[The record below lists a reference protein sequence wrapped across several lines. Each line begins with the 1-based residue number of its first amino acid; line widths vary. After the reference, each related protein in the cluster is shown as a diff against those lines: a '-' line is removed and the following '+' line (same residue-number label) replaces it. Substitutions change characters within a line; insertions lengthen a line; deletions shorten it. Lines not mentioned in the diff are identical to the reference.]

1 MGAVGVYPK
10 TPRAL
15 VALAAIGL
23 VFGLTL
29 TGCASAK
36 SKHTQ
41 ATPAS
46 ASRTSAATVPPAI
59 PAATTVPPA
68 TSAATSTTRPLPSG
82 FLGLSMQYKAF
93 EQYAGTNPKSIN
105 PAFLNLIRNIAP
117 NQSPVLR
124 FGGDSTD
131 WTWWPV
137 PGMKKPGGVTY
148 TLTPKWLQ
156 IARAMDTA
164 LNSRLIL
171 GVNLEAASVKL
182 AQTEANA
189 LVNGIGKPNIA
200 GLEIGN
206 EPELYSA
213 FNWYAKNG
221 VGVKGRSKSWTEGAF
236 FKQFRQFAGAMPA
249 GVPVAGPASGS
260 AKYLAQLGSFLKGQP
275 RVKLSTFHAYPLKH
289 CTPGKVLTTSQLLS
303 PAATSGFAQAQA
315 QYVNVSHRYGKLAR
329 LDEINGIT
337 CGGYGGVSNAF
348 GSALWVL
355 DTLFELDKVG
365 VDGVNIQTVPG
376 GVQEIFGPV
385 AGDGGSMVVHPEF
398 YGMMMFGQAAPAGS
412 RLITIPA
419 TVPSGVHLWATRAT
433 DGTVHVVLI
442 NDNFTKSATVS
453 VPLSSPA
460 GPGTLEALRAPHIGA
475 TSGVTIGGRTFG
487 AVDQDRPAASVSA
500 PAGDRPGRAL
510 LGPRAAGD
518 GDHADGARLRRI
530 VVDDDGALI
539 TVSTQAAL
547 DGRRRARDTG
557 GVMLNPGEFRRQIS
571 IELNAAYGDGLLSEQ
586 TLAHRLDLVLSGRLL
601 DPERLIGDLSLR
613 ASRRSLRNTVGRG
626 VDSLRDTFTR
636 RQQPSAS
643 RHRWCWRSNGITT
656 TDSCSSAVTPTAATS
671 CSSTRPSR
679 AGMLSCTIGTAP
691 GCCRISTRPTAPR
704 STASGSCAADWSPGI
719 G

>member
-1 MGAVGVYPK
+1 V
-10 TPRAL
+10 L
-15 VALAAIGL
+15 
-23 VFGLTL
+23 GLTL
-29 TGCASAK
+29 AGCGSANNKHTSTKHASAD
-36 SKHTQ
+36 Q
-41 ATPAS
+41 
-46 ASRTSAATVPPAI
+46 TSDPTAPPVT
-59 PAATTVPPA
+59 PAATTVSTA
-68 TSAATSTTRPLPSG
+68 SAAATPHTRPLPSG

-93 EQYAGTNPKSIN
+93 EQYAGTNAKALN
-105 PAFLNLIRNIAP
+105 PAFLNLIRDIAP

-156 IARAMDTA
+156 IARAMNTE

-171 GVNLEAASVKL
+171 GVNLEAGSVKL
-182 AQTEANA
+182 ARTEANA
-189 LVNGIGKPNIA
+189 LVNGVGKHNIA

-213 FNWYAKNG
+213 FNWYTRKG
-221 VGVKGRSKSWTEGAF
+221 VGIKGRSKSWTEAAF
-236 FKQFRQFAGAMPA
+236 SKQFNQFAGAMPA

-260 AKYLAQLGSFLKGQP
+260 ATYLAELGSFLKGQP

-315 QYVNVSHRYGKLAR
+315 QYVSVSHRYGKLAR

-376 GVQEIFGPV
+376 SVQEIFGPV

-398 YGMMMFGQAAPAGS
+398 YGLMMFAQAAPAGS

-419 TVPSGVHLWATRAT
+419 TLPSGVRLWATRAT

-442 NDNFTKSATVS
+442 NDNFAKPATVK
-453 VPLSSPA
+453 VPLSSPV

-487 AVDQDRPAASVSA
+487 ASTTTGQLPAYQLQQVSA
-500 PAGDRPGRAL
+500 SGGHYSVRIPPATAIMLTVPG
-510 LGPRAAGD
+510 
-518 GDHADGARLRRI
+518 
-530 VVDDDGALI
+530 
-539 TVSTQAAL
+539 S
-547 DGRRRARDTG
+547 
-557 GVMLNPGEFRRQIS
+557 
-571 IELNAAYGDGLLSEQ
+571 
-586 TLAHRLDLVLSGRLL
+586 
-601 DPERLIGDLSLR
+601 
-613 ASRRSLRNTVGRG
+613 
-626 VDSLRDTFTR
+626 
-636 RQQPSAS
+636 
-643 RHRWCWRSNGITT
+643 
-656 TDSCSSAVTPTAATS
+656 
-671 CSSTRPSR
+671 
-679 AGMLSCTIGTAP
+679 
-691 GCCRISTRPTAPR
+691 
-704 STASGSCAADWSPGI
+704 
-719 G
+719 

>member
-1 MGAVGVYPK
+1 V
-10 TPRAL
+10 L
-15 VALAAIGL
+15 
-23 VFGLTL
+23 GLTL
-29 TGCASAK
+29 AGCGSAK
-36 SKHTQ
+36 SQH
-41 ATPAS
+41 AS
-46 ASRTSAATVPPAI
+46 AQHSSADQTSDPTAPPAT
-59 PAATTVPPA
+59 PAATTVS
-68 TSAATSTTRPLPSG
+68 TAATAAAATPNTRPLPSG

-93 EQYAGTNPKSIN
+93 EQYAGTNAKALN
-105 PAFLNLIRNIAP
+105 PAFLNLIRDIAP

-156 IARAMDTA
+156 IARAMNTE

-171 GVNLEAASVKL
+171 GVNLEAGSVKL
-182 AQTEANA
+182 AKTEANA
-189 LVNGIGKPNIA
+189 LVNGVGKQHIA

-213 FNWYAKNG
+213 FNWYSRTG
-221 VGVKGRSKSWTEGAF
+221 VGIKGRSKSWTEAAF
-236 FKQFRQFAGAMPA
+236 SKQFNQFAGAMPA

-260 AKYLAQLGSFLKGQP
+260 ATYLAELGSFLKGQP

-376 GVQEIFGPV
+376 SVQEIFGPV

-398 YGMMMFGQAAPAGS
+398 YGLMMFAQAAPAGS

-419 TVPSGVHLWATRAT
+419 TLPSGVRLWATRAT

-442 NDNFTKSATVS
+442 NDNFAKPATVK
-453 VPLSSPA
+453 VPLSSPV

-487 AVDQDRPAASVSA
+487 ASTTTGQLSAYQLQQVSA
-500 PAGDRPGRAL
+500 SGGHYSVRIPPATAIMLTVPG
-510 LGPRAAGD
+510 
-518 GDHADGARLRRI
+518 
-530 VVDDDGALI
+530 
-539 TVSTQAAL
+539 
-547 DGRRRARDTG
+547 
-557 GVMLNPGEFRRQIS
+557 
-571 IELNAAYGDGLLSEQ
+571 
-586 TLAHRLDLVLSGRLL
+586 
-601 DPERLIGDLSLR
+601 
-613 ASRRSLRNTVGRG
+613 
-626 VDSLRDTFTR
+626 
-636 RQQPSAS
+636 SAS
-643 RHRWCWRSNGITT
+643 G
-656 TDSCSSAVTPTAATS
+656 
-671 CSSTRPSR
+671 
-679 AGMLSCTIGTAP
+679 
-691 GCCRISTRPTAPR
+691 
-704 STASGSCAADWSPGI
+704 
-719 G
+719 

>member
-1 MGAVGVYPK
+1 
-10 TPRAL
+10 L
-15 VALAAIGL
+15 LALAAIGFVL
-23 VFGLTL
+23 GLTL
-29 TGCASAK
+29 AGCGSAKRNHADAQPAENEQADTTTASAG
-36 SKHTQ
+36 T
-41 ATPAS
+41 
-46 ASRTSAATVPPAI
+46 

-68 TSAATSTTRPLPSG
+68 SAAGAATSRPLPSG
-82 FLGLSMQYKAF
+82 FLGLSMQYKTF
-93 EQYAGTNPKSIN
+93 EQYAGTNTQSVN
-105 PAFLNLIRNIAP
+105 PAFLNLVRQIAP

-131 WTWWPV
+131 WAWWPV

-148 TLTPKWLQ
+148 TLTPTWMQ

-164 LNSRLIL
+164 LNSRLIV
-171 GVNLEAASVKL
+171 GVNLEAGSVKL

-213 FNWYAKNG
+213 FNWYRRDG
-221 VGVKGRSKSWTEGAF
+221 VGVKGRTKSWTEAAF
-236 FKQFRQFAGAMPA
+236 FKQFSQFAAAMPA

-260 AKYLAQLGSFLKGQP
+260 ATYLAQLGAFLKGQP

-289 CTPGKVLTTSQLLS
+289 CTRAKVVTTSQLLS

-315 QYVNVSHRYGKLAR
+315 QYVNVSHKYGKLAR

-385 AGDGGSMVVHPEF
+385 GGDGGSMVVSPEF
-398 YGMMMFGQAAPAGS
+398 YGLMMFAQAAPAGS
-412 RLITIPA
+412 RLIAIPA
-419 TVPSGVHLWATRAT
+419 TLPSGVRLWATRAT

-442 NDNFTKSATVS
+442 NDNFSKSATVS

-487 AVDQDRPAASVSA
+487 AATTTGQLPPYQLQQVTATRGRYAVRVPPATAIMLTV
-500 PAGDRPGRAL
+500 PG
-510 LGPRAAGD
+510 
-518 GDHADGARLRRI
+518 
-530 VVDDDGALI
+530 
-539 TVSTQAAL
+539 
-547 DGRRRARDTG
+547 
-557 GVMLNPGEFRRQIS
+557 
-571 IELNAAYGDGLLSEQ
+571 
-586 TLAHRLDLVLSGRLL
+586 
-601 DPERLIGDLSLR
+601 
-613 ASRRSLRNTVGRG
+613 
-626 VDSLRDTFTR
+626 
-636 RQQPSAS
+636 SAS
-643 RHRWCWRSNGITT
+643 
-656 TDSCSSAVTPTAATS
+656 
-671 CSSTRPSR
+671 SSTTSTG
-679 AGMLSCTIGTAP
+679 ASTTAP
-691 GCCRISTRPTAPR
+691 
-704 STASGSCAADWSPGI
+704 
-719 G
+719 